1 MRRIFVRKTAVILVI
16 FALIAVLMC
25 VSLLR
30 QHPVICKTI
39 LGLGI
44 VWGIWQVVRYFRS
57 IMDDPLLRP
66 APYRKIEL
74 PEEKS
79 SSAKK

>member
-1 MRRIFVRKTAVILVI
+1 MRHVFVRKTVAILVVA
-16 FALIAVLMC
+16 ALIVVLAC
-25 VSLLR
+25 ASFFR
-30 QHPVICKTI
+30 QHPVVCKII
-39 LGLGI
+39 LGLAI
-44 VWGIWQVVRYFRS
+44 VWGIWQVVRYFRAV
-57 IMDDPLLRP
+57 MDDPLLRA